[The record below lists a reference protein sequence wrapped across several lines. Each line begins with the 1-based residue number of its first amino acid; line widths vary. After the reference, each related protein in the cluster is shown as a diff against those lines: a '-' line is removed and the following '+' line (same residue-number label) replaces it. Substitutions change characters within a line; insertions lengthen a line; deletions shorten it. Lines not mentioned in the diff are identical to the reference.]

1 MNINNILYKK
11 TLSQSFKVSSEKMN
25 EQNVLSICS
34 LLNAI
39 TTINDE
45 IIIGL
50 SGSLDF
56 GKISIE
62 HFSLDVVSNASLNDI
77 VTLKSYIDVF
87 TEDKIRVRIV
97 GVKNAGTKETV
108 LLNGAFGFS
117 MQNAL
122 KLDFSLS

>member
-50 SGSLDF
+50 SGCLDF
-56 GKISIE
+56 SKISIE

-108 LLNGAFGFS
+108 LLNGAFSFS